1 MNYFYFTLKNGE
13 TAPFLTGEDEVTD
26 IYTFGKIPL
35 TDKELT
41 RFNELMKNE
50 KTRQIFW
57 EIYKR
62 ACGEPTDAFR
72 CALETPFR
80 IYADGSSEKLNLA
93 AEIYENNYY
102 DMEDDDEA
110 YDFDTDFFLKNELGH
125 NDDFFWIDNDLVEIL
140 WL

>member
-1 MNYFYFTLKNGE
+1 MDFYFTLKNGE
-13 TAPFLTGEDEVTD
+13 TTPFFTEKDEV
-26 IYTFGKIPL
+26 IGVFTFSKVPL
-35 TDKELT
+35 LDRELT
-41 RFNELMKNE
+41 RFNKLMQDK
-50 KTRQIFW
+50 KTRRIFW
-57 EIYKR
+57 EIYER
-62 ACGEPTDAFR
+62 ACGEPADAFR

-110 YDFDTDFFLKNELGH
+110 YDFDTDFFLKNELEHDG
-125 NDDFFWIDNDLVEIL
+125 NFFWIDNDLVEIL